1 MYLSQTN
8 INDTSKM
15 TPFYPCSNYL
25 HDLLLHGILADE
37 AVNEDS
43 VALADTM
50 CTTECLR
57 KNTRPIVVIT
67 SGTQLAL
74 HLYTKL

>member
-50 CTTECLR
+50 CTTKCLR